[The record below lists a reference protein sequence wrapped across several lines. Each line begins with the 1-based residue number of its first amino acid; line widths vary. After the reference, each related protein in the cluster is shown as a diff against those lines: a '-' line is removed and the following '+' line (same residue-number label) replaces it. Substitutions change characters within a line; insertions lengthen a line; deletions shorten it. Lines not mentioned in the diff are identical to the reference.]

1 MEKVGL
7 LVVMLET
14 LVLVRE
20 KWVIGTASPRMRQH
34 QGYRG
39 CKVEKVVVTCKVE
52 EVVEGAPLMSPHLR

>member
-14 LVLVRE
+14 LVFVLERL
-20 KWVIGTASPRMRQH
+20 VIGAVSPHLRQH

-39 CKVEKVVVTCKVE
+39 CQGCKVLE
-52 EVVEGAPLMSPHLR
+52 